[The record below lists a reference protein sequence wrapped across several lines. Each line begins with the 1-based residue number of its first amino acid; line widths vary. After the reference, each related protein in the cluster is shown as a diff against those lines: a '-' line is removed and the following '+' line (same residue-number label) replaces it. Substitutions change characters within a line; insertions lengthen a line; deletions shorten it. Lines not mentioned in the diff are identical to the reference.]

1 MENIVNTNQI
11 QKVFEYQGG
20 QKVRTVIVDGE
31 PWFVAKDVCEVLGF
45 VWKGRKATLK
55 HIDDG
60 MIRVCSVQTPTRW
73 TGKTTYQEGL
83 IINEPGL
90 YKLVMRSDK
99 PEAQAFQNWIASE
112 VLPSIRKNGMYMT
125 PQVAKEAIEDTEAF
139 LARALLIAKDK
150 LDKLKAEVQELKPKA
165 QHFDDYMDYKGSHSL
180 TDAAALLGIHVTVL
194 TAQMV
199 SDGILRRNIK
209 GELYPRKAYQKTP
222 YFRVKHTPKYIQ
234 TRVTPEGLHWLTSR
248 YTNSLKV
255 VN

>member
-1 MENIVNTNQI
+1 MENTVKNQI

-20 QKVRTVIVDGE
+20 QKVRTVVIDGE
-31 PWFVAKDVCEVLGF
+31 PWFVARDVCEVLGF
-45 VWKGRKATLK
+45 ASSKSNMWNNLRKLPEEMKGNNL
-55 HIDDG
+55 
-60 MIRVCSVQTPTRW
+60 VNTPGGTQKM
-73 TGKTTYQEGL
+73 TC
-83 IINEPGL
+83 INEPGL

-112 VLPSIRKNGMYMT
+112 VLPSIRKHGMYMT

-150 LDKLKAEVQELKPKA
+150 LDKLEAEVKELKPKA
-165 QHFDDYMDYKGSHSL
+165 QHFDEYMDYKGSHSF
-180 TDAAALLGIHVTVL
+180 TDVAALLGIHVTVL

-209 GELYPRKAYQKTP
+209 GELYPRKAYQSTP

-234 TRVTPEGLHWLTSR
+234 TRVTPEGLNWLTSR
-248 YTNSLKV
+248 YSNSLKV